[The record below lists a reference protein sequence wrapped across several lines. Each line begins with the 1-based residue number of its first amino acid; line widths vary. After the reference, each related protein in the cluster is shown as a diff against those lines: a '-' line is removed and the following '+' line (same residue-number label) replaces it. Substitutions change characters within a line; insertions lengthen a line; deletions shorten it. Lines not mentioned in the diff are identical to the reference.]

1 VKTLGVIARLSAIF
15 FITAVLAACSSEQLR
30 RTSYETLKAAE
41 RQRCL
46 NEAYSDCP
54 RQGEYDEYQEQRE
67 RELNPA
73 GSE

>member
-1 VKTLGVIARLSAIF
+1 VKTLTDISQLLTISFIA
-15 FITAVLAACSSEQLR
+15 TVLAACSNEQLR
-30 RTSYETLKAAE
+30 RTTYETLKATE

-54 RQGEYDEYQEQRE
+54 RQGEYDAYQQQRE
-67 RELNPA
+67 RELNPP

>member
-1 VKTLGVIARLSAIF
+1 MKFVTIRVSILL
-15 FITAVLAACSSEQLR
+15 VLVCLTSCSSEQLR
-30 RTSYETLKAAE
+30 RTTYETLKATE

-54 RQGEYDEYQEQRE
+54 RQGEYDEYQQQRE
-67 RELNPA
+67 RELNPP

>member
-1 VKTLGVIARLSAIF
+1 MKFVTIRVSILL
-15 FITAVLAACSSEQLR
+15 VLVCLTACSSEQLR
-30 RTSYETLKAAE
+30 RTTYETLKATE

-54 RQGEYDEYQEQRE
+54 RQGEYDEYQQQRE
-67 RELNPA
+67 RELNPP

>member
-1 VKTLGVIARLSAIF
+1 MKTFTL
-15 FITAVLAACSSEQLR
+15 ITRTTGILLTMILLTACSSEQLR

-54 RQGEYDEYQEQRE
+54 RQGEYDDYQQQRE
-67 RELNPA
+67 RELQPTN
-73 GSE
+73 SE

>member
-1 VKTLGVIARLSAIF
+1 VKTLTDISQLLTICFIA
-15 FITAVLAACSSEQLR
+15 TVLIACSSEQFR
-30 RTSYETLKAAE
+30 RTTYETLKATE

-54 RQGEYDEYQEQRE
+54 RQGEYDAYQQQRE
-67 RELNPA
+67 RELNPP

>member
-1 VKTLGVIARLSAIF
+1 MKFVTIRVSILL
-15 FITAVLAACSSEQLR
+15 VLVCLTSCSSEQMR
-30 RTSYETLKAAE
+30 RTTYDTLKATE

-54 RQGEYDEYQEQRE
+54 RQGEYDEYQQQRE
-67 RELNPA
+67 RELNPP